1 MPIRESPWLEKAPKP
16 AVRDVYRAKGL
27 ELSRAEAMGFSGK
40 MPLRNG
46 RRCSKI
52 AASCG
57 ASVLNESAP
66 CGRRSG
72 YLKIGKGSDVALR
85 KLLAVVLLVC
95 LFPLAS
101 AALGADEPAFRIT
114 PEGAA
119 LLRERGSVGYLYW
132 GMYRGC

>member
-1 MPIRESPWLEKAPKP
+1 MN
-16 AVRDVYRAKGL
+16 
-27 ELSRAEAMGFSGK
+27 EAD
-40 MPLRNG
+40 
-46 RRCSKI
+46 
-52 AASCG
+52 
-57 ASVLNESAP
+57 P

-72 YLKIGKGSDVALR
+72 HLKIGKGSDVALR

-95 LFPLAS
+95 LFPFAN

-119 LLRERGSVGYLYW
+119 LLRERGSAGYLYW